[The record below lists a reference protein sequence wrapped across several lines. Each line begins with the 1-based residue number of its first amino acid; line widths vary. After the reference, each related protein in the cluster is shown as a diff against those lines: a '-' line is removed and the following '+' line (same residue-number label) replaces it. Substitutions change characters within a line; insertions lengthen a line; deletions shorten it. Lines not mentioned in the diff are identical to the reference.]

1 MQQRWD
7 ICVIG
12 GDSEMW
18 PVSTCVVPG
27 VCSIGWGAGSISQR
41 RGMGS
46 QTSRAAAQTQSK
58 TACTWF
64 MLHWNKLSS
73 LIWLFLPLTSGNGSI
88 GRSYVQSGE
97 EARDVSKLQLQR
109 QVQPPD
115 WHLCCKGCG
124 AHAGGQQD
132 VWLWWVPMNI
142 GLSHS
147 LLLVSLSP
155 RAGLTCLSILLP
167 VPVANKRDTR
177 SIEEA
182 MNEIRAKKRQ
192 KQEDDTVAHGSS
204 SWFCTS
210 FLCVCVFVGVHA
222 SKYCLIRP
230 EMQYMYSAKGL
241 VLMTV
246 VNTYMLTIL
255 LLMYWWSGSYVCL
268 NWKTGTLSLIFC
280 HF

>member
-1 MQQRWD
+1 MGHLRDWRW
-7 ICVIG
+7 C
-12 GDSEMW
+12 EMW

-64 MLHWNKLSS
+64 MLHWNKQSS
-73 LIWLFLPLTSGNGSI
+73 LIWLFFALDFRKWQHWKKLRPVRWRSQRRVQTPTTKTSTATWLAPL
-88 GRSYVQSGE
+88 
-97 EARDVSKLQLQR
+97 LQR
-109 QVQPPD
+109 MRRTRWRPTGRMAVVSADEHRAVSLTAAGLAVSSCWFDLPIDSSPS
-115 WHLCCKGCG
+115 
-124 AHAGGQQD
+124 AGGQQTGHS
-132 VWLWWVPMNI
+132 VHRGGHEWNPGKEATEAGGWHSGARQQFLILHLFFVYVCLWVCM
-142 GLSHS
+142 
-147 LLLVSLSP
+147 
-155 RAGLTCLSILLP
+155 LP
-167 VPVANKRDTR
+167 
-177 SIEEA
+177 
-182 MNEIRAKKRQ
+182 
-192 KQEDDTVAHGSS
+192 
-204 SWFCTS
+204 
-210 FLCVCVFVGVHA
+210 
-222 SKYCLIRP
+222 KYCLIHP
-230 EMQYMYSAKGL
+230 EMQYMYSTKGL